1 VKAAEYGVARR
12 VQAKQ
17 WDGTFLSAYDID
29 IWCRTLGVRAS
40 SNAGTLIVND
50 AVVRPGNYVVHE
62 EHPARGGLT
71 YVMAANRFEVHHTVG
86 PSPANTALQLALGVL
101 AGQRE
106 LAQICTLEGGMPVW
120 HHAICRDEAI
130 AAVADLIGGTL

>member
-1 VKAAEYGVARR
+1 MTTEYGVARR

-17 WDGTFLSAYDID
+17 WTGTELSAAVIAS
-29 IWCRTLGVRAS
+29 WVRS
-40 SNAGTLIVND
+40 FGSRVVHPAGTLIVND
-50 AVVRPGNYVVHE
+50 AVVRPGDYVVHE

-106 LAQICTLEGGMPVW
+106 LAQICTLEGDMPVW

-130 AAVADLIGGTL
+130 AAVADLIGATQ